1 VATHHLDL
9 TRYSLML
16 TDILCKPQFGMSQSW
31 QKEIIKTI
39 TCQVIKVIA
48 FASLV
53 MQQHLI
59 AREDRSDSFGTLL
72 KKWRDLRNFSQLDLA
87 LSSEVSQRH
96 ISFIESGR
104 AKPSQEMVLQLAT
117 VLEIPLR
124 QQNLLLSAAGFAP
137 IHTETDLSAPEMTSI
152 RKAIDLMLHQ
162 HEPDPAFAVVGV
174 ASLKE
179 NRYWNLLLTNQGATR
194 LLGAFIAPEKLHRLF
209 YVDGK
214 INLLR
219 VMFHP
224 QGLRPFIANW
234 ESIASHSLQ
243 RLHREMLVERESDLS
258 TVLMNELMS
267 YPDVQRIWQI
277 DRDTA
282 QHTLLLNTH
291 FKRKDLELK
300 FFSTIATLGTP
311 YDITLQEL
319 RLECLFPADEST
331 GRDWQQLSETKVAT
345 SDA

>member
-1 VATHHLDL
+1 
-9 TRYSLML
+9 
-16 TDILCKPQFGMSQSW
+16 MSQSW

-39 TCQVIKVIA
+39 TCQVIKVIL

-53 MQQHLI
+53 MQQQII
-59 AREDRSDSFGTLL
+59 AIDDRVDSFGTLL
-72 KKWRDLRNFSQLDLA
+72 KQWRDRRNFSQLDLA

-96 ISFIESGR
+96 ISFLESGR

-137 IHTETDLSAPEMTSI
+137 IHTETDLSAPEMAPV
-152 RKAIDLMLHQ
+152 RKAIDLMLCQ
-162 HEPDPAFAVVGV
+162 HEPYPAFAVD
-174 ASLKE
+174 
-179 NRYWNLLLTNQGATR
+179 RYWNLVLTNKGATR
-194 LLGAFIAPEKLHRLF
+194 LLDAFIAPEKLHNLF
-209 YVDGK
+209 YADGK
-214 INLLR
+214 INLMR

-224 QGLRPFIANW
+224 QGLRPFMANW

-243 RLHREMLVERESDLS
+243 RLHREVLVERESDLS

-267 YPDVQRIWQI
+267 YPDVERIWQI
-277 DRDTA
+277 DRDLA

-291 FKRKDLELK
+291 FQRDDLELK

-319 RLECLFPADEST
+319 RLECLFPADEAT
-331 GRDWQQLSETKVAT
+331 ERNWQQLSRE
-345 SDA
+345 